1 MARKRHY
8 RHHAKATAKKTK
20 KLKRSSHKC
29 KVLRKRIATAHTRHA
44 RGKAL
49 GAFRKRCR

>member
-8 RHHAKATAKKTK
+8 RRHSKAGEKHHK

-49 GAFRKRCR
+49 GAFRRRCR